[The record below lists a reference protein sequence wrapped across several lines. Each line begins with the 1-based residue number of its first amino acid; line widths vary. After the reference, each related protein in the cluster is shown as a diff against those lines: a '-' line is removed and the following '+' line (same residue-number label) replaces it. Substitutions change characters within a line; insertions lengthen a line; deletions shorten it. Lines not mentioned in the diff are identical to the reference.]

1 VRDSLHGHGA
11 AQTGAR
17 HRKGRLPK
25 AIGELHVHSGVARL
39 LLFDAPQGIG
49 VANAGLVYHNNR
61 LLAMSEDDL
70 PYHVRVTAHGDLETV
85 GRYDFGGQLDTAM
98 IAHPKL
104 DPATGELFALS
115 YNVVSKTFLK
125 YFCITADG
133 CKSPD
138 VEIPVTENHAII
150 PDQRIVFKLQEMVL
164 GGWLPRGVRQEQ
176 DRAVRDFGVLPKRA
190 TDVLQCVVRAR
201 FQL

>member
-1 VRDSLHGHGA
+1 MASSISAPAPLA
-11 AQTGAR
+11 APDTVSAQAR
-17 HRKGRLPK
+17 RCHPAVQIAGNYAPAHRAESCAIRFTETAPLRQERAIGKAVFPK

-70 PYHVRVTAHGDLETV
+70 PYHGDLETV

-104 DPATGELFALS
+104 DPATGELYALS
-115 YNVVSKTFLK
+115 YN
-125 YFCITADG
+125 
-133 CKSPD
+133 
-138 VEIPVTENHAII
+138 
-150 PDQRIVFKLQEMVL
+150 
-164 GGWLPRGVRQEQ
+164 
-176 DRAVRDFGVLPKRA
+176 
-190 TDVLQCVVRAR
+190 VRAR

>member
-1 VRDSLHGHGA
+1 
-11 AQTGAR
+11 
-17 HRKGRLPK
+17 
-25 AIGELHVHSGVARL
+25 
-39 LLFDAPQGIG
+39 
-49 VANAGLVYHNNR
+49 
-61 LLAMSEDDL
+61 MSEDDL

-125 YFCITADG
+125 YFYITADG

-150 PDQRIVFKLQEMVL
+150 PDQQIVFKLQEMVL
-164 GGWLPRGVRQEQ
+164 GGWLPRGVRQE
-176 DRAVRDFGVLPKRA
+176 RLGVLPKRA